1 MNEFWDVLT
10 DRDLQELE
18 PRDLPYAGTRGMVRR
33 FRRRI
38 RPKRRSVYRALAA
51 AAAMALLS
59 LGVWAGYT
67 SWRMPDE
74 AEPYTGDRSRCM
86 RKIPIRWT
94 RTPGCMSRKR
104 KPAQMGRRLG
114 RTNGF

>member
-38 RPKRRSVYRALAA
+38 RPLP
-51 AAAMALLS
+51 
-59 LGVWAGYT
+59 W
-67 SWRMPDE
+67 P
-74 AEPYTGDRSRCM
+74 C
-86 RKIPIRWT
+86 
-94 RTPGCMSRKR
+94 
-104 KPAQMGRRLG
+104 
-114 RTNGF
+114 